1 VGRLKRFAFLTC
13 VQDDALYGRLRAS
26 IAELVRPDGVEVA
39 LFTERE
45 ECNLAAAY
53 NRLQATASG
62 WRYKAYVHDDVV
74 ILNRNLLEDVFRIFR
89 RRRIA
94 LVGAAGCR
102 YLPESRIWWD
112 GSGVLGRIVHLVEGQ
127 RERFD
132 LEEPAG
138 EYERVE
144 AVDGLCMITQ
154 HDLRWDESIGGFH
167 FYDVAQ
173 SMRYRLAGYDVVV
186 PRQNEPWFA
195 HDHTRGPPAREYL
208 AARDVFRKRYDA
220 ERARF
225 ARNRLRRRGRQFAT
239 ELRTWMEPR

>member
-1 VGRLKRFAFLTC
+1 MGRVKRFAFLTC
-13 VQDDALYGRLRAS
+13 VRDDARYDRLRAS
-26 IAELVRPDGVEVA
+26 IEELVRPDGIEIA
-39 LFTERE
+39 LFTESE
-45 ECNLAAAY
+45 ERNLAAAY
-53 NRLQATASG
+53 NRLQAAAAG

-74 ILNRNLLEDVFRIFR
+74 ILNRNLLEDVLRIFR
-89 RRRIA
+89 RRRIG

-112 GSGVLGRIVHLVEGQ
+112 GSGVLGRVIHLVDGQ
-127 RERFD
+127 REPFD

-154 HDLRWDESIGGFH
+154 RDLRWDESISGFH

-195 HDHTRGPPAREYL
+195 HDHVPGSPSREYL
-208 AARDVFRKRYDA
+208 AARDLFRERYNA
-220 ERARF
+220 EVERF
-225 ARNRLRRRGRQFAT
+225 ARNRLRRRGRRFAAG
-239 ELRTWMEPR
+239 LRTWMGPR